1 MLMLSDCGTNVHRS
15 KQREYISLNRSNK
28 QFDQIYKGYH
38 QRTYDA
44 DSIRLKDKTKG
55 DET

>member
-1 MLMLSDCGTNVHRS
+1 MLMLSDCATNVHRS
-15 KQREYISLNRSNK
+15 KQRKYISLNRSHQ

-38 QRTYDA
+38 QCAYDA
-44 DSIRLKDKTKG
+44 DRIRLKDKTKG